1 MLLAL
6 IMLTQL
12 DGNPIWVESSA
23 IIIVKQSHTGYHQ
36 QRQCSH
42 AAGAA
47 IRVGTMG
54 LCVKEVPDQI
64 RRKIDE
70 GRR

>member
-23 IIIVKQSHTGYHQ
+23 IVLVKQSHTGVSEH
-36 QRQCSH
+36 RQCSTN
-42 AAGAA
+42 AGAA

-54 LCVKEVPDQI
+54 LCVKEGPDQI
-64 RRKIDE
+64 RRKIDDA
-70 GRR
+70 RR